1 MLPGPI
7 AMNFFATPVIRL
19 AGVLLVPL
27 LALQPGDV
35 QAVEAGVLSRL
46 FGRGESMRFEINT
59 PTMAFSLKVH
69 GSLTINATE
78 DDIER
83 LTSWAA
89 IEDRRD
95 GVKRVMTFKLEKDNS
110 IRRTWT
116 VNGKTE
122 AAGEESRRWLASVLP
137 VILRESGLQREDRIT
152 RFLAKGGVE
161 AVVAEM
167 QRIETGHARRQY
179 MQSLVERGPL
189 TDKQLGL
196 IWPVIAG
203 IDGDYDKRQALTR
216 LIAKQTLGAAQQAT
230 VLGLTSRMDSSH
242 EKRSVLI
249 ALAPRLQPEPA
260 VQTAWANVLKAMDSD
275 YERREAVTALIRRD
289 GGSPTVVD
297 LALQSVRFI
306 DQDYERASALVAL
319 LRVLTEPTL
328 ARVTAY
334 VEAASGIQSD
344 FERRNALE
352 SLVKRVTLD
361 KRGFELV
368 LQGARG
374 MKSDH
379 EIRSLL
385 VAVARRMPADAGLI
399 AAYGEVA
406 RKLSDHE
413 RGQAEKALER
423 VRS

>member
-1 MLPGPI
+1 
-7 AMNFFATPVIRL
+7 MNHFSRYLTRL
-19 AGVLLVPL
+19 GGVVLIPL
-27 LALQPGDV
+27 LFLQPGD
-35 QAVEAGVLSRL
+35 AEAAEGGVLSRL
-46 FGRGESMRFEINT
+46 FGRGESMRFELNT
-59 PTMAFSLKVH
+59 PTMAFSLRVH
-69 GSLTINATE
+69 GSLTINANE
-78 DDIER
+78 DDIDS

-95 GVKRVMTFKLEKDNS
+95 GMKRVMTFKLEKDSS
-110 IRRTWT
+110 IRRIWT
-116 VNGKTE
+116 VNGKSE
-122 AAGEESRRWLASVLP
+122 PIGEESRRWLAAVLP

-152 RFLAKGGVE
+152 RLLAKGGVE

-179 MQSLVERGPL
+179 VQSLVERGPL
-189 TDKQLGL
+189 ADKQLGL

-242 EKRSVLI
+242 EKRSVLT

-289 GGSPTVVD
+289 GGSSAVVD
-297 LALQSVRFI
+297 LALLSVRFI

-328 ARVTAY
+328 ARVTIY

-352 SLVKRVTLD
+352 SLVRRATLD

-368 LQGARG
+368 LQGTRG

-385 VAVARRMPADAGLI
+385 VAVARRMPADPGLL
-399 AAYGEVA
+399 AAYRDVA
-406 RKLSDHE
+406 RNLSEHE